1 MLLSKIS
8 YAPVQHS
15 LSQPES
21 FIVSTQYV
29 VKNTKLHF
37 QTTPKKRSSIK
48 FLFLANRRDCRFYNT
63 FNKDKT
69 KLGHSIKAGSLG
81 MFWTGCFMV
90 ILPATAKICE
100 DVRKS
105 MFHLVHVWIL
115 ILCKCNGLEILW
127 HSCSQ
132 LDTLHL
138 KQFHLQTNVFTHT
151 QQYLLPQTQQPR
163 IVVLK
168 ETHTCTEYL

>member
-1 MLLSKIS
+1 M
-8 YAPVQHS
+8 
-15 LSQPES
+15 
-21 FIVSTQYV
+21 
-29 VKNTKLHF
+29 
-37 QTTPKKRSSIK
+37 
-48 FLFLANRRDCRFYNT
+48 FLANRRDCRFYNT

-100 DVRKS
+100 EVYVPFGPCMD
-105 MFHLVHVWIL
+105 IDT
-115 ILCKCNGLEILW
+115 LCKCNGLEILW

-168 ETHTCTEYL
+168 ETHTFVRNIYEINAMPITHGMYWWIINTFLR

>member
-1 MLLSKIS
+1 M
-8 YAPVQHS
+8 
-15 LSQPES
+15 
-21 FIVSTQYV
+21 
-29 VKNTKLHF
+29 
-37 QTTPKKRSSIK
+37 
-48 FLFLANRRDCRFYNT
+48 FLANRRDCRFYNT

-100 DVRKS
+100 EVYVPFGPCMD
-105 MFHLVHVWIL
+105 IDT
-115 ILCKCNGLEILW
+115 LCKCNGLEILW

-151 QQYLLPQTQQPR
+151 HSNAIFIAADTATSHRCVKRDTY
-163 IVVLK
+163 I
-168 ETHTCTEYL
+168 CTEYLWNKCNAHYPWHVLMDY